1 MGQAPRPRAH
11 ELSDCLRDV
20 RTGPAAS
27 DSASA
32 WIDGSHREDIRNLA
46 WAGVAALL
54 LLATWTTNWSETLAG
69 AVATAGPAAGQQW
82 VLVTQGRAV
91 R

>member
-1 MGQAPRPRAH
+1 M
-11 ELSDCLRDV
+11 
-20 RTGPAAS
+20 
-27 DSASA
+27 
-32 WIDGSHREDIRNLA
+32 
-46 WAGVAALL
+46 L